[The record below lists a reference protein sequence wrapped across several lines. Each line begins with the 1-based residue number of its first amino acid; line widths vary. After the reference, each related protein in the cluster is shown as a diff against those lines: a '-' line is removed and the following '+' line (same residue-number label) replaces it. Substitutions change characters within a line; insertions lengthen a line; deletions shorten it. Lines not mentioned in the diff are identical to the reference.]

1 MTKNLL
7 ERAERPSGLTGIT
20 SSQRAAVVIAMLGE
34 AAAKPIVDRL
44 DDTALAKI
52 AQALES
58 ISFLDHAELAE
69 IVIDFIIHLRKSE
82 GALRG
87 GPTRSREIISGVLE
101 PGRLNMLF
109 GGPEEEEAEEAE
121 APTQNDVWSRVQD
134 KDPEQLATY
143 LSGLSP
149 NLISIILR
157 KLDVS
162 VSSDVLCFMEDEKVR
177 PTLGYLVNPDETDQA
192 INSVVERMIE
202 MEFLNAEQEASEE
215 DAEHLESVGELLS
228 LLPSEKRNGLVDF
241 LKTEHEGK
249 MEGIQQSM
257 FTIEGLPEL
266 LPRVSVPVVFREIEG
281 PDMLKVLTSLTG
293 EQKGVS
299 DYLLD
304 NISSRMADQI
314 RDDLSDA
321 EAPAQD
327 EVDGIHR
334 DFLSKLM
341 SLKRRGLITIEK
353 PSADA
358 EASTAA

>member
-1 MTKNLL
+1 MTKKLL

-34 AAAKPIVDRL
+34 TAAKPIVERL
-44 DDTALAKI
+44 DDDALAKV
-52 AQALES
+52 ARGLES

-69 IVIDFIIHLRKSE
+69 VVIDFIIHLRKSE

-87 GPTRSREIISGVLE
+87 GPSRSREIISGVLE

-109 GGPEEEEAEEAE
+109 GGPAEESDEPA
-121 APTQNDVWSRVQD
+121 APSQNDVWSRVQE

-143 LSGLSP
+143 LAGLSP
-149 NLISIILR
+149 NLISIVLR

-162 VSSDVLCFMEDEKVR
+162 VSSDVLCFMEDDKVR
-177 PTLGYLVNPDETDQA
+177 PTLGYLVNADETDDA

-202 MEFLNAEQEASEE
+202 MEFLNAEQETSEE
-215 DAEHLESVGELLS
+215 DAAHLESVGELLS
-228 LLPSEKRNGLVDF
+228 LLPSVKRDGLVDF
-241 LKTEHEGK
+241 LKTEHEAK
-249 MEGIQQSM
+249 LEGIQQSM

-266 LPRVSVPVVFREIEG
+266 LPRASVPVVFKEIEG
-281 PDMLKVLTSLTG
+281 PEMLKLLTSLSG
-293 EQKGVS
+293 EQQAVQ
-299 DYLLD
+299 DYLLG

-321 EAPAQD
+321 EAPGQD
-327 EVDGIHR
+327 EIDGIYR

-341 SLKRRGLITIEK
+341 SLKRRGLITLEK
-353 PSADA
+353 PAT
-358 EASTAA
+358 ETTTTAA

>member
-1 MTKNLL
+1 MKKNLL
-7 ERAERPSGLTGIT
+7 ERAERPSGLAGIT

-44 DDTALAKI
+44 DDAALAKI
-52 AQALES
+52 AQGLES

-69 IVIDFIIHLRKSE
+69 VVIDFIIHLRKSE

-87 GPTRSREIISGVLE
+87 GPSRSREIISGVLE

-109 GGPEEEEAEEAE
+109 GGPSEEKDTATE
-121 APTQNDVWSRVQD
+121 APQNDVWSRVQE
-134 KDPEQLATY
+134 KDPEQLAEY
-143 LSGLSP
+143 LGRLSP

-162 VSSDVLCFMEDEKVR
+162 ISSDVLCFMEDDKVR
-177 PTLGYLVNPDETDQA
+177 PTLGYLVNADETDPA
-192 INSVVERMIE
+192 IQSVVDRMIE
-202 MEFLNAEQEASEE
+202 MEFLNAEQDASGE
-215 DAEHLESVGELLS
+215 DETHLESVGELLS
-228 LLPSEKRNGLVDF
+228 LLPTGKRNSLVDF

-249 MEGIQQSM
+249 LEGIQQSM

-266 LPRVSVPVVFREIEG
+266 LPRAAVPVVFREIEG
-281 PDMLKVLTSLTG
+281 PEMIKVLASLAG
-293 EQKGVS
+293 AQQAVS
-299 DYLLD
+299 DYLLG

-321 EAPAQD
+321 EAPTA
-327 EVDGIHR
+327 EEIDGIHR

-341 SLKRRGLITIEK
+341 SLKRRGLVSLEK
-353 PSADA
+353 P
-358 EASTAA
+358 AAAA